1 MMFKSIPSNLSI
13 LFHLI
18 CLCTTRR
25 NSDYS
30 LSVHINKIILFLLEK
45 SAENNSPSILHFWG
59 YFLIYCYVINYI
71 TFNYIFKPIQC
82 HGLTKT

>member
-18 CLCTTRR
+18 CLCTTSR

-30 LSVHINKIILFLLEK
+30 AFVPINKIILFLLEK
-45 SAENNSPSILHFWG
+45 SAENNSPSI
-59 YFLIYCYVINYI
+59 
-71 TFNYIFKPIQC
+71 
-82 HGLTKT
+82 

>member
-18 CLCTTRR
+18 CLCTTSR

-30 LSVHINKIILFLLEK
+30 ASVPINKIILFLLEK
-45 SAENNSPSILHFWG
+45 SVENNSPSTLHFWG
-59 YFLIYCYVINYI
+59 YFLIHFYISIISHLMIFSNLYNVIV
-71 TFNYIFKPIQC
+71 
-82 HGLTKT
+82 